1 MKLFLFLPI
10 MGFENKWST
19 SLKHQYEDL
28 PFLLLY
34 SQDQTNSLISSLSCL
49 PDLYS
54 FSELSIGFFLHSGQY
69 FHLTQYPSVALL
81 GRKGYYMCYKDSIP
95 FYIAKYGIHL
105 LPDLFRYLCSEVF
118 AELLPRYLFLNLFFL
133 FFFPRDWSFLAKWRI
148 FALANTELQHP
159 FFFFKTFSPLCED
172 FFKFWTGS
180 LLTFLAL
187 QKWKQ
192 RKSRSEKFAWHKQL
206 C

>member
-118 AELLPRYLFLNLFFL
+118 AELLPRYLFLNLFFF
-133 FFFPRDWSFLAKWRI
+133 FFFPGIDHFWLNGESLHLPI
-148 FALANTELQHP
+148 LNCNIL
-159 FFFFKTFSPLCED
+159 FFFFKTSSPLCED

>member
-34 SQDQTNSLISSLSCL
+34 SQDQTNSVISSLSCL

-159 FFFFKTFSPLCED
+159 FFFFLRPLLHFVKTFLNSELDLC
-172 FFKFWTGS
+172 
-180 LLTFLAL
+180 
-187 QKWKQ
+187 
-192 RKSRSEKFAWHKQL
+192 WHF
-206 C
+206 